1 MRKIRRLT
9 AIGSAVISLVAA
21 FILAERY
28 FLDFDIVHQNTTSH
42 SIDDQNRD
50 QARKWWKEVVIY
62 EIYPAS
68 FKDSNG
74 DGIGDIPGIISELDY
89 LHDLGVDVIHIC
101 PHYQSPQVDMG
112 YDISDY
118 EAVYSPY
125 GTVDDVQA
133 LIDATHDHGMKI
145 IFDLVINHS
154 SDQHKWF
161 QESRS
166 SKDNPK
172 RDWYFWRPARWD
184 DEGNRH
190 PPNNWRSHF
199 TVPAW
204 TWDEKTEEYY
214 LHVYAPEMPDL
225 NWENEE
231 TRHAIYNSSMIFW
244 LERSI
249 DGFRIDTV
257 NKYSKDVSFPDAPT
271 TDPGEETQPAARFYN
286 NGPRIHE
293 YLGEMKGILDRYGA
307 LALGELSHF
316 PFTED
321 GVLKFVSASSGQL
334 NMVFN
339 YGLMALGQKR
349 EKGKKG
355 RSPFNVPAFKKEM
368 SRWQQF
374 ASNTDAWVTLFL
386 ENHDSPRSISRF
398 GSDGTPEEQ
407 VRSGKMI
414 AILMATM
421 TGTLVLYQGQELG
434 MNNAPRSWP
443 AEEFKD
449 VRSVNMVKKARE
461 SCKGD
466 SACLKKAMDELWE
479 TARDHARMPM
489 QWDSEP
495 NAGFTDDEVTP
506 WMRVNDDW
514 KAKNA
519 EAQSHNPLSLL
530 SFWRRMIKL
539 RKEHRELFIYGN
551 YRYYAM
557 EDEELFVFTKEW
569 GGKKSL
575 TVVNMSGQ
583 ERSWDGAAS
592 ILGEDG
598 KILAENIGGGSQ
610 RHKVLSAWEGR
621 VYMTDV

>member
-1 MRKIRRLT
+1 MRKVRRL
-9 AIGSAVISLVAA
+9 AVLGSAVVALVTASV
-21 FILAERY
+21 LARRY
-28 FLDFDIVHQNTTSH
+28 FLEFDFVHQETLSYNMGH
-42 SIDDQNRD
+42 QEPQRE
-50 QARKWWKEVVIY
+50 WWKEAVIY

-74 DGIGDIPGIISELDY
+74 DGIGDIPGIMSKLDY
-89 LHDLGVDVIHIC
+89 LKDLGVDVIHMG

-118 EAVYSPY
+118 EAVHPPY
-125 GTVDDVQA
+125 GTVDDMQA
-133 LIDATHDHGMKI
+133 LIDATHARGMKI

-166 SKDNPK
+166 SKENPK

-184 DEGNRH
+184 AEGNRH

-231 TRHAIYNSSMIFW
+231 TRRAIYNSSMIFW
-244 LERSI
+244 LERGI

-257 NKYSKDVSFPDAPT
+257 NKYSKDIAFPDAPLK
-271 TDPGEETQPAARFYN
+271 DPGEETQPAAQFYN
-286 NGPRIHE
+286 NGARIHE
-293 YLGEMKGILDRYGA
+293 YLGEMRDILDQYDA

-316 PFTED
+316 PYTESR
-321 GVLKFVSASSGQL
+321 VLEFVSATSGQL

-339 YGLMALGQKR
+339 YALMALGQKR
-349 EKGKKG
+349 EKDETG

-368 SRWQQF
+368 SRWQRF
-374 ASNTDAWVTLFL
+374 ASDTDGWVTIFL
-386 ENHDSPRSISRF
+386 ENHDSPRFISGF
-398 GSDGTPEEQ
+398 GSDGPSEDE
-407 VRSGKMI
+407 VRRGKMI
-414 AILMATM
+414 ALLMATM

-434 MNNAPRSWP
+434 MSNAPRSWP

-449 VRSVNMVKKARE
+449 VRSVNMVKKAKETCR
-461 SCKGD
+461 GD
-466 SACLKKAMDELWE
+466 SVCLKKAIDELWE
-479 TARDHARMPM
+479 TARDHARTPM
-489 QWDSEP
+489 QWDSGP
-495 NAGFTDDEVTP
+495 NAGFTEEEVVP

-514 KAKNA
+514 KTKNA
-519 EAQSHNPLSLL
+519 EVQNRNPLSLL
-530 SFWRRMIKL
+530 SFWKRMLKL
-539 RKEHRELFIYGN
+539 RKEHRDLFIYGT
-551 YRYYAM
+551 YRSYAAK
-557 EDEELFVFTKEW
+557 EELFLFTKEW

-575 TVVNMSGQ
+575 TVVNMSGEEKGWQ
-583 ERSWDGAAS
+583 GAAS
-592 ILGEDG
+592 ILGGEA
-598 KILAENIGGGSQ
+598 KILSENIGGGSQ
-610 RHKVLSAWEGR
+610 RNMVLSAWEAR
-621 VYMTDV
+621 VYIIES